1 MGVDR
6 PALPAWTEQESRE
19 EQAVSRSE
27 STDVARTDADWVDPV
42 VSAADKGNGWGQA
55 VDRDRPSRALQ
66 YSDSYARKRAHDS
79 TTSHLTPEP
88 TPARRHE
95 GTADQMA
102 CQFAP
107 LEHDERGAATAD
119 GFAIF
124 VPAHHPSRLWVDEL
138 TTRVEL
144 QS

>member
-79 TTSHLTPEP
+79 TT
-88 TPARRHE
+88 
-95 GTADQMA
+95 ADQMA